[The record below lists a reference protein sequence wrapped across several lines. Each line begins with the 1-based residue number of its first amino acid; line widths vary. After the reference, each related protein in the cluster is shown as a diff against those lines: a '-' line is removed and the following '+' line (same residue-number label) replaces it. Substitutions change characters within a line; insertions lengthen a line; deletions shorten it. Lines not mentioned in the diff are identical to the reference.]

1 MTNAKP
7 PLTTNI
13 EMAATIHDVLEQG
26 QKAGFSTVEAFGEK
40 VASEEYEYLTNH
52 KIQHHTIVTNKI
64 TARAFWETGDPIGFG
79 LSKPGANDI
88 KNAFAAVYS
97 CNLPSPLRSKNYAP
111 LLPSSLD
118 RVEVKIY
125 DDSFD
130 AFDASRVDE
139 LVDQVN
145 ETLISP
151 SFKNLE
157 LKKISFNKEL
167 KKIYIAN
174 TNGLNAKYIK
184 THFNLLLTMGL
195 AGNLIDISENGTFAR
210 QIEPVKL
217 ISRAYNLLN
226 SLTENPLKWEQKEIA
241 MVLLPE
247 ASAFILKEFADYF
260 KIKSNK
266 KFMEFSFPA
275 ILNIIDDPL
284 LDGKA
289 CSVPFDDE
297 GSQTKEKFLV
307 RKGTFNGFISD
318 IQTAFRYGKRSSG
331 NGFRNDRT
339 LFPMVRYSNLYIKP
353 TVLSLKNL
361 MGDAGKGVLVSLL
374 KLKCVDKEG
383 YVFSAYG
390 YTFSGSNLLEPV
402 HFYFRTTFLNYFLH
416 ILKIS
421 KEIKFFYNGY
431 NVGSPYILL
440 EAKQKSPDMWI
451 I

>member
-1 MTNAKP
+1 MTNTSL
-7 PLTTNI
+7 PLTNNV
-13 EMAATIHDVLEQG
+13 EMAGTLNDVLEQG
-26 QKAGFSTVEAFGEK
+26 KKVGFSTVEAFGEK
-40 VASEEYEYLTNH
+40 VARDEYEYLSNH
-52 KIQHHTIVTNKI
+52 KIQHHAIVTNKI
-64 TARAFWETGDPIGFG
+64 TTRAFWETGDPVGFG
-79 LSKPGANDI
+79 LSKPGSNEI
-88 KNAFAAVYS
+88 KNAFDAVYS
-97 CNLPSPLRSKNYAP
+97 INLPSPSRSKNYAP
-111 LLPSSLD
+111 FLPSSLD
-118 RVEVKIY
+118 RVEIKIY

-130 AFDASRVDE
+130 AADSSRMDE
-139 LVDQVN
+139 LLDLVN

-157 LKKISFNKEL
+157 LKKISFSKEL
-167 KKIYIAN
+167 KKIYIVN
-174 TNGLNAKYIK
+174 SHGLNAKYIK
-184 THFNLLLTMGL
+184 THFSLLLTMGL
-195 AGNLIDISENGTFAR
+195 EGNLIDITENGTFAR

-241 MVLLPE
+241 LVLLPE
-247 ASAFILKEFADYF
+247 ASAFILKEFAEYF
-260 KIKSNK
+260 KIKSDK
-266 KFMEFSFPA
+266 KFMDFSFPA

-318 IQTAFRYGKRSSG
+318 IQTAFQYGKRSSG

-339 LFPMVRYSNLYIKP
+339 LFPLVRFSNLYIKP

-361 MGDAGKGVLVSLL
+361 MRDAGKGVLVSLL
-374 KLKCVDKEG
+374 KLKCIDKEG

-390 YTFSGSNLLEPV
+390 YKFSGNNLLEPV

-416 ILKIS
+416 IVKIS
-421 KEIKFFYNGY
+421 KEIKFFYNNY

-440 EAKQKSPDMWI
+440 EAKQKSPDMLTI
-451 I
+451 